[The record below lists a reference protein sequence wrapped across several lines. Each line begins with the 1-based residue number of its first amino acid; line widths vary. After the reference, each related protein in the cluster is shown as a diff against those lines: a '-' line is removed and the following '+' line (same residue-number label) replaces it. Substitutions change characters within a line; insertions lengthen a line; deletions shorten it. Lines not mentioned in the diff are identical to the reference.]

1 MLKDSCK
8 HPTVLF
14 VSSRQDYNFLA
25 RLLHMERLR
34 RDSRNT
40 KLKFIIIPKRPRM
53 LNSVRI
59 TLRRSKGLPRQLR
72 NDWNWVTNGQDQ
84 KGHVDARDIESTHG
98 AEISTTPWGHLW
110 RAEQSVGSPW
120 CQNMR
125 SNSELQ
131 RIFIWNEDPQSLSY
145 DVTSVL
151 KWLHVFCFGLTF
163 IIYPSAKA
171 PCKLLGQALWSL
183 SLMLRSDS
191 KGLLQRHSLGAG
203 GPKRH
208 QFCRVLLQAS
218 IRVCVP
224 NGNTPGMSK
233 MYLPIVS
240 TQRIW
245 YFHSNILRASRT
257 YERRVQKLLRFCC
270 RRPKQRPS
278 EQHGHNGRSESSN
291 SKPWSSAAAREAE

>member
-1 MLKDSCK
+1 
-8 HPTVLF
+8 
-14 VSSRQDYNFLA
+14 
-25 RLLHMERLR
+25 
-34 RDSRNT
+34 
-40 KLKFIIIPKRPRM
+40 
-53 LNSVRI
+53 
-59 TLRRSKGLPRQLR
+59 
-72 NDWNWVTNGQDQ
+72 
-84 KGHVDARDIESTHG
+84 
-98 AEISTTPWGHLW
+98 
-110 RAEQSVGSPW
+110 
-120 CQNMR
+120 MR

-151 KWLHVFCFGLTF
+151 KGLHVFQPIQYKF
-163 IIYPSAKA
+163 
-171 PCKLLGQALWSL
+171 LGQA
-183 SLMLRSDS
+183 LRSDS
-191 KGLLQRHSLGAG
+191 KGPLQRHSLGAR

-245 YFHSNILRASRT
+245 CFHSNNLRASRT

-278 EQHGHNGRSESSN
+278 EQHGHNARSESSN
-291 SKPWSSAAAREAE
+291 SKP